1 MHVLESE
8 ETIIIYWYAQK
19 DWWRSMTCDWN
30 SILDKVHK
38 PRNPFSNFE
47 DEIFLDGGSSCDI
60 WSMELRISTW
70 KYDKWKVRGWIGGD
84 EYLGARW
91 SRWVSLRLLA

>member
-1 MHVLESE
+1 
-8 ETIIIYWYAQK
+8 
-19 DWWRSMTCDWN
+19 MTCGWN

-60 WSMELRISTW
+60 WSMELRIST
-70 KYDKWKVRGWIGGD
+70 
-84 EYLGARW
+84 
-91 SRWVSLRLLA
+91 